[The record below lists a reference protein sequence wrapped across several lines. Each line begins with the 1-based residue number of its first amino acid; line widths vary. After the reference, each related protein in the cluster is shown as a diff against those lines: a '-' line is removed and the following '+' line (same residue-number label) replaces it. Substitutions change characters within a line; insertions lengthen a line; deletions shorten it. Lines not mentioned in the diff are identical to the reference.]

1 MISMLKA
8 ECGANYTSKLEGM
21 FTDMDLSRD
30 VMATFSSYLSTLPT
44 SSTDSALTPTST
56 ALLTP
61 TSTALST
68 PTSTALRMALS
79 PSSTAILTDLKKD
92 DFSVQVLSSGFWPN
106 TTNPPLLL
114 PPALHAKLD
123 QFNAFYASKY
133 QGRRLTWAHHLDKC
147 IVIARFPKGKK
158 ELDVSFY
165 QALVLSCFNLNETST
180 VPEEDKEKGAQTLSS
195 LMTATGLEKEELRRV
210 LQSLACGEIGT
221 RVLTKTPKGK
231 EVSDGDVFAFNS
243 DFTSKLFRIRI
254 KTFQLKETE
263 AEIEVTNEEV
273 FRDRQYAV
281 DAIIVRIMKARKQ
294 CSHANLLGEIL
305 TQLKFPVSN
314 ADIKRRIESLIERD
328 YLERD
333 KNDSNIYRYL
343 A

>member
-30 VMATFSSYLSTLPT
+30 VMTTFSSYLSTLPNV
-44 SSTDSALTPTST
+44 STDLP
-56 ALLTP
+56 TP

-68 PTSTALRMALS
+68 PTSTALRMVLS
-79 PSSTAILTDLKKD
+79 PSSTALLTDLKKD
-92 DFSVQVLSSGFWPN
+92 DFSVQVLSPRVWPN
-106 TTNPPLLL
+106 TTNPPRLL
-114 PPALHAKLD
+114 PPSLHAKLD
-123 QFNAFYASKY
+123 QFNTFYASKY

-147 IVIARFPKGKK
+147 IVVARFPKGKK

-165 QALVLSCFNLNETST
+165 QALVLSCFNLSVNSNLA
-180 VPEEDKEKGAQTLSS
+180 EEEREKGHMTL
-195 LMTATGLEKEELRRV
+195 LNLTAATGLEKEELRRV
-210 LQSLACGEIGT
+210 LQSSTCGEIGT

-231 EVSDGDVFAFNS
+231 EVSDEDVFAFNS
-243 DFTSKLFRIRI
+243 EFTSKLFRIRI
-254 KTFQLKETE
+254 KSFQVKETE

-281 DAIIVRIMKARKQ
+281 DAIIMRIMKAQKQ
-294 CSHANLLGEIL
+294 CYHANLLGEIL